1 MDIKELKLNRFYDD
15 ALISNAQRRKRTLR
29 TDADGTDLSEF
40 RELSGI
46 EQSVVDFVNEG
57 KSLYIHSVN
66 CGNGKT
72 SWAIRMLQSYFER
85 RWAGLSFP
93 ECHGLF
99 ISVPRFLRELKE
111 NITKKSE
118 YIAHIKENIYAA
130 DLVIWD
136 DIATKQASGFDA
148 ESLLSM
154 IDARISEGKSNIFTS
169 NLTDDEL
176 HLFVGDRL
184 ASRIMGSDYN
194 IELHGAD
201 KRGLTL

>member
-1 MDIKELKLNRFYDD
+1 MDIREFKLNYLYDE
-15 ALISNAQRRKRTLR
+15 ALMSKAQRGKKNLFV
-29 TDADGTDLSEF
+29 DADGTDLAEF
-40 RELSGI
+40 KALAGIGGSISG
-46 EQSVVDFVNEG
+46 FVERG
-57 KSLYIHSVN
+57 DSLYIHSTN

-72 SWAIRMLQSYFER
+72 SWALRLMQCYFNER
-85 RWAGLSFP
+85 CMGLSLK
-93 ECHGLF
+93 CHGLF

-111 NITKKSE
+111 NISEKSD
-118 YIAHIKENIYAA
+118 YIAHIKENIISA

-154 IDARISEGKSNIFTS
+154 IDSRIAEGKSNIFTS

-176 HLFVGDRL
+176 HRYIGDRL
-184 ASRIMGSDYN
+184 ASRIVGSTHN

-201 KRGLTL
+201 KRGLQQ